1 MSKVT
6 ETKKTE
12 IINCNGAIRYNV
24 IEIAVKATVVETFG
38 VKSTDSYN
46 RGVDVDN
53 NGGVHHQL

>member
-12 IINCNGAIRYNV
+12 IINCNGAIRYNM
-24 IEIAVKATVVETFG
+24 IKIAVKATVVETFG
-38 VKSTDSYN
+38 GKSYTS
-46 RGVDVDN
+46 GFDVD

>member
-12 IINCNGAIRYNV
+12 IINCNGANRYNV
-24 IEIAVKATVVETFG
+24 IEIAVKATVVETLG
-38 VKSTDSYN
+38 GNSSNSYN
-46 RGVDVDN
+46 SGVDVD

>member
-24 IEIAVKATVVETFG
+24 IEIAVKATVVETLG
-38 VKSTDSYN
+38 GKSTNSYN
-46 RGVDVDN
+46 GGGDVDN
-53 NGGVHHQL
+53 VEVHHQL